1 MTSKLCKFLDIG
13 ILFLINILSGVPV
26 LVSLFMAFV
35 LFVGIYSFRTYDYDN
50 MKNFI
55 QNTIRVFM
63 GVVSGFV
70 MLTVFY
76 YLLRQYISAESV
88 FYTFV
93 FATATIPIVNRIS
106 FALYIKTV
114 IPRKYLVIG
123 KKNEI
128 GHILDEITRK
138 SYGKLLFVEYINPS
152 PAKLHKLVE
161 ENYKKRD
168 FSAFTQFFYPEDKP
182 WKDGTFDSIIITD
195 PVLEKLIQEDLEK
208 LKDKGMD
215 IEYLPTVAEFYL
227 KRIPIEVLEKFEE
240 HYKIAFG
247 SILNSPAKRML
258 DFIVSLFALI
268 VLSPIL
274 AVVAL
279 SIIIENGMP
288 VVFKQS
294 RIGKDNEVF
303 VMHKF
308 RSMRNQKEED
318 GKEKFA
324 TDEKNRILKTGRII
338 RMFRLDETLQFWD
351 ILTGKMSLIG
361 PRPEQPHFVSQYEK
375 EIPFYSYR
383 HKLKTG
389 LTGWAQ
395 IMYKYTSTVE
405 ETKVKLSY
413 DLYYVK
419 NRTSILDIN
428 IILKTIEAV
437 IWRRGA
443 V

>member
-1 MTSKLCKFLDIG
+1 
-13 ILFLINILSGVPV
+13 
-26 LVSLFMAFV
+26 
-35 LFVGIYSFRTYDYDN
+35 
-50 MKNFI
+50 
-55 QNTIRVFM
+55 M
-63 GVVSGFV
+63 GVVSGFA
-70 MLTVFY
+70 MLAVFY
-76 YLLRQYISAESV
+76 YFLRDYVSAESV

-93 FATATIPIVNRIS
+93 FATVIIPVVNRIS

-168 FSAFTQFFYPEDKP
+168 FSAFTQFFYPDEKP
-182 WKDGTFDSIIITD
+182 WKEGTFDSIIITD
-195 PVLEKLIQEDLEK
+195 PILEKFIQNDLEK

-227 KRIPIEVLEKFEE
+227 KRIPVEVLEKFEE

-247 SILNSPAKRML
+247 SISNSPAKRML
-258 DFIVSLFALI
+258 DFIVSLVALI
-268 VLSPIL
+268 ILSPIL

-279 SIIIENGMP
+279 SILIENGRP
-288 VVFKQS
+288 VVFKQP
-294 RIGKDNEVF
+294 RTGKDNEVF
-303 VMHKF
+303 IMHKF
-308 RSMRNQKEED
+308 RSMRNQSEED
-318 GKEKFA
+318 VKGKFA
-324 TDEKNRILKTGRII
+324 TDEKSRILKIGRII

-351 ILTGKMSLIG
+351 ILTGEMSLIG

-375 EIPFYSYR
+375 IIPFYSYR

-389 LTGWAQ
+389 LTEWAQ

>member
-1 MTSKLCKFLDIG
+1 L
-13 ILFLINILSGVPV
+13 
-26 LVSLFMAFV
+26 
-35 LFVGIYSFRTYDYDN
+35 RDY
-50 MKNFI
+50 
-55 QNTIRVFM
+55 V
-63 GVVSGFV
+63 
-70 MLTVFY
+70 
-76 YLLRQYISAESV
+76 SAESV

-93 FATATIPIVNRIS
+93 FATVIIPVVNRIS

-138 SYGKLLFVEYINPS
+138 SYGKLLFVEYSNPS
-152 PAKLHKLVE
+152 PAKLHKLIE

-168 FSAFTQFFYPEDKP
+168 FSPFTQFFYPDEKP
-182 WKDGTFDSIIITD
+182 WKEGTFDSIIITD
-195 PVLEKLIQEDLEK
+195 PILEKFIQNDLEK

-227 KRIPIEVLEKFEE
+227 KRIPVEVLEKFEE

-247 SILNSPAKRML
+247 SISNSPAKRML
-258 DFIVSLFALI
+258 DFIVSLVALI
-268 VLSPIL
+268 ILSPIL

-279 SIIIENGMP
+279 SILIENGRP
-288 VVFKQS
+288 VVFKQP
-294 RIGKDNEVF
+294 RTGKDNEVF
-303 VMHKF
+303 IMHKF
-308 RSMRNQKEED
+308 RSMRNQSEED
-318 GKEKFA
+318 VKGKFA
-324 TDEKNRILKTGRII
+324 TDEKSRILKIGRII

-351 ILTGKMSLIG
+351 ILTGEMSLIG

-375 EIPFYSYR
+375 IIPFYSYR

>member
-1 MTSKLCKFLDIG
+1 
-13 ILFLINILSGVPV
+13 
-26 LVSLFMAFV
+26 
-35 LFVGIYSFRTYDYDN
+35 
-50 MKNFI
+50 I

-63 GVVSGFV
+63 GVVSGFA
-70 MLTVFY
+70 MLAVFY
-76 YLLRQYISAESV
+76 YFLRDYVSAESV

-93 FATATIPIVNRIS
+93 FATVIIPVVNRIS

-152 PAKLHKLVE
+152 PAKLHKLIE

-168 FSAFTQFFYPEDKP
+168 FSPFTQFFYPDEKP
-182 WKDGTFDSIIITD
+182 WKEGTFDSIIITD
-195 PVLEKLIQEDLEK
+195 PILEKFIQNDLEK

-227 KRIPIEVLEKFEE
+227 KRIPVEVLEKFEE

-247 SILNSPAKRML
+247 SISNSPAKRML
-258 DFIVSLFALI
+258 DFIVSLVALI
-268 VLSPIL
+268 ILSPIL

-279 SIIIENGMP
+279 SILIENGRP
-288 VVFKQS
+288 VVFKQP
-294 RIGKDNEVF
+294 RTGKDNEVF
-303 VMHKF
+303 IMHKF
-308 RSMRNQKEED
+308 RSMRNQSEED
-318 GKEKFA
+318 VKGKFA
-324 TDEKNRILKTGRII
+324 TDEKSRILKIGRII

-351 ILTGKMSLIG
+351 ILTGEMSLIG

-375 EIPFYSYR
+375 IIPFYSYR